1 MTDANTTVSA
11 ATLTGRERFFEPD
24 ELIVT
29 KTDPGGRI
37 TYANDVF
44 LRISGLTEAEAL
56 GKPHSLIRHPHM
68 PRSVFRL
75 LWQEIQAGREI
86 FAFVL
91 NRATNGD
98 HYWVFAHVTP
108 TFDANGQ
115 IVSFH
120 SNRRVPDKG
129 VIAGTIAPL
138 YADLLRIEAGETS
151 KQRGMDAAFA
161 HLSGILQQKG
171 LDYERFVFSL
181 AR

>member
-1 MTDANTTVSA
+1 MSDTTTTMPEP
-11 ATLTGRERFFEPD
+11 TLTGRERTFDPD

-29 KTDPGGRI
+29 KTDTGGRI

-56 GKPHSLIRHPHM
+56 GRPHSLIRHPHM
-68 PRSVFRL
+68 PRCVFRL

-91 NRATNGD
+91 NRAANGD

-108 TFDANGQ
+108 TVDATGG
-115 IVSFH
+115 IVSYH

-129 VIAGTIAPL
+129 AIAEVIAPL
-138 YADLLRIEAGETS
+138 YADLLRIEASETS
-151 KQRGMDAAFA
+151 KQRGMDAATA
-161 HLSGILQQKG
+161 HLTGILEKKG

>member
-1 MTDANTTVSA
+1 MTDTVA
-11 ATLTGRERFFEPD
+11 TPPPTLTGRERFFEED

-44 LRISGLTEAEAL
+44 LRLSSLTETQAL
-56 GKPHSLIRHPHM
+56 GAPHSVIRHPHM
-68 PRSVFRL
+68 PRTVFRL

-98 HYWVFAHVTP
+98 HYWVLAHVTP
-108 TFDANGQ
+108 TFDAGGQ

-120 SNRRVPDKG
+120 SNRRVPDRA
-129 VIAGTIAPL
+129 VITDVIAPL
-138 YADLLRIEAGETS
+138 YRDLLRIEDAQS
-151 KQRGMDAAFA
+151 SRQRAMDAAQA
-161 HLSGILQQKG
+161 HLTDILREKG